1 MESLRNETLNTANSQ
16 VVILGFTSFTSRL
29 GMIWALRDR
38 KPELRETEL
47 SLIKK
52 QVLGLRAFDALD
64 CSMAGVM
71 VTENQVREE
80 SHHLTL
86 GI

>member
-1 MESLRNETLNTANSQ
+1 MESLRNEALNTANSQ
-16 VVILGFTSFTSRL
+16 VVILGFTSFRL

>member
-1 MESLRNETLNTANSQ
+1 M
-16 VVILGFTSFTSRL
+16 
-29 GMIWALRDR
+29 RDR
-38 KPELRETEL
+38 KAELRETEL

-52 QVLGLRAFDALD
+52 QVLGLRALDALEH
-64 CSMAGVM
+64 SMGRVM
-71 VTENQVREE
+71 VTEGEVREE